1 MEDQLTTYESIDEE
15 LAALKRKVAELEAET
30 MRQPALETAM
40 QISEE
45 RYRMLFD
52 ASTDAIFLERLDGRI
67 LDCNKAACR
76 IFNYEKAELIGLS
89 VADLVPDE
97 IAATLADVASE
108 HLVTGGIFV
117 EALGKRKSGEIFPTE
132 VSTRLAVL
140 GGGQILVAFV
150 RDISVRKDA
159 LAKLEQQQRHL
170 EDVVAARTAELQVLN
185 AQLQKDIT
193 LRKQAEAALRAAH
206 DLLEIRVQER
216 THELAEANRHLQEM
230 DQLKSKFMGDISHE
244 LRTPITNLNLY
255 QDLLSRGKPE
265 KRAVYEEA
273 LRQSIHRLTRLSED
287 VINVIRLDL
296 FKGDV
301 VFSAIDLNEVA
312 ALVVDSRFSVAQGHG
327 LKLVLQAGESLPF
340 VWAERK
346 QLSQL
351 ITNLVENSLN
361 YTKQG
366 QVTVCTAW
374 DAERSQVRLEV
385 ADTGVGI
392 GSEDLPHIF
401 ERFYR
406 GRTVGQSNIPG
417 TGLGLA
423 VAKDIAV
430 LFGGTIEVHS
440 ELNKGSRFTVWLPA
454 AAGID

>member
-1 MEDQLTTYESIDEE
+1 MEDQRTDNEPNNEE
-15 LAALKRKVAELEAET
+15 LAALRLRVAELEAET
-30 MRQPALETAM
+30 KRQADLEAAM

-67 LDCNKAACR
+67 LDCNRAACK
-76 IFNYEKAELIGLS
+76 IFNYEKAEMIGLS

-97 IAATLADVASE
+97 IAATLEDVVLE
-108 HLVTGGIFV
+108 HLITGGIFV
-117 EALGKRKSGEIFPTE
+117 EAMGKRKGGEIFPTE
-132 VSTRLAVL
+132 VSTRLAEL
-140 GGGQILVAFV
+140 GGGQIVVAFV
-150 RDISVRKDA
+150 RDISVRKNA

-170 EDVVAARTAELQVLN
+170 EEVVEARTAELQVLN
-185 AQLQKDIT
+185 AQLQKDIA
-193 LRKQAEAALRAAH
+193 LRKEAEAALRAAH
-206 DLLEIRVQER
+206 DLLEIRVQHR
-216 THELAEANRHLQEM
+216 THELAEANRHLQEL

-255 QDLLSRGKPE
+255 HDLLLRGKPE

-273 LRQSIHRLTRLSED
+273 LRKSIRRLTRLSED

-301 VFSAIDLNEVA
+301 VFSAIDLNEVV
-312 ALVVDSRFSVAQGHG
+312 ALVVDSRFSHAQGTG
-327 LKLVLQAGESLPF
+327 LEMVMQAGESLPS

-351 ITNLVENSLN
+351 ISNLVENSLN
-361 YTKQG
+361 YTKKG
-366 QVTVCTAW
+366 QIAVCTSW
-374 DAERSQVRLEV
+374 DADRSQVRLQV
-385 ADTGVGI
+385 TDTGVGI
-392 GSEDLPHIF
+392 APEDLPHIF

-406 GRTVGQSNIPG
+406 GRAVGQSNIPG

-423 VAKDIAV
+423 VAKDIVV
-430 LFGGTIEVHS
+430 LFGGTIEVQS
-440 ELNKGSRFTVWLPA
+440 ELKKGSCFTVWLPA
-454 AAGID
+454 AADSA